1 MKRLILLLL
10 LVPALAVAALGEF
23 ETPQQEA
30 RYRALSQQLRCLV
43 CQGQSIA
50 DSDADLAKDLKREVR
65 RMILEGRTD
74 AEIKDFMVARYGDF
88 VLYKPP
94 VKASTYLLW
103 FGPFVLLIGGLVTWS
118 VLARRQRLA
127 AGRRART
134 PEADIGRRRPSGRRM
149 ITFWIAC
156 AVMLLAA
163 LALVLRPLLA
173 ARPLPALDQQEA
185 NVAVFRRRLAELEAE
200 QAAGLLTEADAAE
213 ARLELERQLLGD
225 AASDPT
231 QPLRY
236 RPSYKTAAVVGVA
249 LPVAVLALYLQ
260 MGSPRVPDALPSQD
274 VQSQLAFIQEHLA
287 ELEQQVR
294 AEPDNLEALLM
305 LGRAYVVL
313 QRYDEAVELYAA
325 AQPRFGGQPA
335 LLVDQAE
342 ALGYAQGGNL
352 LGQPAALLDQALALA
367 PAFPKGLWLAGLA
380 AMQAEDPAQARQH
393 WQRLLAELPADS
405 EAAGQVRE
413 LLAELGGASADSAGP
428 AASLQVEVQLAPAL
442 AQRVAPGS
450 TVFVLARPAGGE
462 QRAPLAVVRRTVDEL
477 PLAVTLDESMAMV
490 PGMSLREFP
499 DVVVEA
505 RVSLSGAAAS
515 QAGDLIGLSAPV
527 RVGDAQRVSIV
538 IDRVVE

>member
-1 MKRLILLLL
+1 
-10 LVPALAVAALGEF
+10 
-23 ETPQQEA
+23 
-30 RYRALSQQLRCLV
+30 
-43 CQGQSIA
+43 
-50 DSDADLAKDLKREVR
+50 
-65 RMILEGRTD
+65 
-74 AEIKDFMVARYGDF
+74 
-88 VLYKPP
+88 PP
-94 VKASTYLLW
+94 VRS
-103 FGPFVLLIGGLVTWS
+103 
-118 VLARRQRLA
+118 
-127 AGRRART
+127 
-134 PEADIGRRRPSGRRM
+134 
-149 ITFWIAC
+149 
-156 AVMLLAA
+156 
-163 LALVLRPLLA
+163 
-173 ARPLPALDQQEA
+173 
-185 NVAVFRRRLAELEAE
+185 RRRLAGLEAE
-200 QAAGLLTEADAAE
+200 QAAGLLTGADAAE

-287 ELEQQVR
+287 ELEQQVQ
-294 AEPDNLEALLM
+294 AEPDNLEARLV

-450 TVFVLARPAGGE
+450 TMFVLARPAGGE

>member
-1 MKRLILLLL
+1 
-10 LVPALAVAALGEF
+10 
-23 ETPQQEA
+23 
-30 RYRALSQQLRCLV
+30 
-43 CQGQSIA
+43 
-50 DSDADLAKDLKREVR
+50 
-65 RMILEGRTD
+65 
-74 AEIKDFMVARYGDF
+74 
-88 VLYKPP
+88 
-94 VKASTYLLW
+94 
-103 FGPFVLLIGGLVTWS
+103 
-118 VLARRQRLA
+118 
-127 AGRRART
+127 
-134 PEADIGRRRPSGRRM
+134 M

>member
-1 MKRLILLLL
+1 
-10 LVPALAVAALGEF
+10 
-23 ETPQQEA
+23 
-30 RYRALSQQLRCLV
+30 
-43 CQGQSIA
+43 
-50 DSDADLAKDLKREVR
+50 
-65 RMILEGRTD
+65 
-74 AEIKDFMVARYGDF
+74 
-88 VLYKPP
+88 
-94 VKASTYLLW
+94 
-103 FGPFVLLIGGLVTWS
+103 
-118 VLARRQRLA
+118 
-127 AGRRART
+127 
-134 PEADIGRRRPSGRRM
+134 M

-294 AEPDNLEALLM
+294 AEPDNLQALLM

-505 RVSLSGAAAS
+505 RVSLSGAAVS
-515 QAGDLIGLSAPV
+515 QVGDLIGLSAPV

>member
-1 MKRLILLLL
+1 
-10 LVPALAVAALGEF
+10 
-23 ETPQQEA
+23 
-30 RYRALSQQLRCLV
+30 
-43 CQGQSIA
+43 
-50 DSDADLAKDLKREVR
+50 
-65 RMILEGRTD
+65 
-74 AEIKDFMVARYGDF
+74 
-88 VLYKPP
+88 
-94 VKASTYLLW
+94 
-103 FGPFVLLIGGLVTWS
+103 
-118 VLARRQRLA
+118 
-127 AGRRART
+127 
-134 PEADIGRRRPSGRRM
+134 M

-413 LLAELGGASADSAGP
+413 LLAELRGASADSAGP

>member
-1 MKRLILLLL
+1 
-10 LVPALAVAALGEF
+10 
-23 ETPQQEA
+23 
-30 RYRALSQQLRCLV
+30 
-43 CQGQSIA
+43 
-50 DSDADLAKDLKREVR
+50 
-65 RMILEGRTD
+65 
-74 AEIKDFMVARYGDF
+74 
-88 VLYKPP
+88 
-94 VKASTYLLW
+94 
-103 FGPFVLLIGGLVTWS
+103 
-118 VLARRQRLA
+118 
-127 AGRRART
+127 
-134 PEADIGRRRPSGRRM
+134 M

-294 AEPDNLEALLM
+294 AEPDNLQALLM